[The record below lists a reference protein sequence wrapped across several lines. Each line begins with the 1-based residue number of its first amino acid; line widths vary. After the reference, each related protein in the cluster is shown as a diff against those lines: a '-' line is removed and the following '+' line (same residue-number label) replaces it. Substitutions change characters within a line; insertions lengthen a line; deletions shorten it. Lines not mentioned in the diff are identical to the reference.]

1 MDNHHTEESLPASV
15 MQMFADQIQTPP
27 APGDI
32 IEGAVLSLDRA
43 RLYVDLPPFGTGVIY
58 GREYMNAREVIK
70 RTNVGDK
77 ISAKV
82 ISTNTKDGYIELSLK
97 EARQAAAWAEAE
109 DMVKNKTMLELTV
122 KEANK
127 GGLIMEW
134 QGIAGFLPASQLKAE
149 HYPRVADGDKDRILD
164 ELRKLVG
171 QKLPVSIIGAQPK
184 EGKLIFSEK
193 GADDKEKK
201 ELIANYAVGDAV
213 SGDVTGMV
221 DFGVFVKLEEG
232 LEGLVHISEI
242 DWGLVDDPRHFFK
255 VGDKV
260 KVKIIDI
267 KDGKVSLSVKALK
280 ENPWEAAKGRYSK
293 GDKVEGVVIKFNKH
307 GALASIEEGIAG
319 LVHVSEFGS
328 EEKLRAAL
336 ELGKRYP
343 FTISLFEPKD
353 MRMALN
359 FGEKKA

>member
-1 MDNHHTEESLPASV
+1 METELNSEVLPASV
-15 MQMFADQIQTPP
+15 MQLFAEQAQMPP

-32 IEGAVLSLDRA
+32 IEGTVLSLDRA

-70 RTNVGDK
+70 RTNVGDR
-77 ISAKV
+77 ISAKIIATV
-82 ISTNTKDGYIELSLK
+82 TRDGYIELSLK

-109 DMVKNKTMLELTV
+109 EMVKNKTQLELLV

-149 HYPRVADGDKDRILD
+149 HYPRVADGDKDRILE

-171 QKLPVSIIGAQPK
+171 QKIAVSMIGAQPK

-193 GADDKEKK
+193 GVDDKEKK
-201 ELIANYAVGDAV
+201 ELIANYAVGDSV
-213 SGDVTGMV
+213 SGEVTGMV

-267 KDGKVSLSVKALK
+267 KEGKVSLSVKALK
-280 ENPWEAAKGRYSK
+280 ENPWEAAKAKYNK
-293 GDKVEGVVIKFNKH
+293 GDRVEGVVIKFNTH

-328 EEKLRAAL
+328 EEKLRASL

-353 MRMALN
+353 MRMALA
-359 FGEKKA
+359 FAGDKK